1 MHNTIDLVLVGFQ
14 TSIQPMNLLLCFVGC
29 FVGTLIGVL
38 PGIGPAGTIALL
50 LPATFRINPVGA
62 IIMLAG
68 IYYGAAYGG
77 STTSILVNIPGE
89 VGSVVTCLDGYQMT
103 KQGRAGP
110 ALGAAAFGSFI
121 AGTVGVISLMVL
133 APELSRIALKFGPPE
148 YCALIILALAILT
161 FLSSGSM
168 AKSLLMAVFGLLMG
182 CIGIDPVSGTARYTF
197 HVPALLDGVGIVNMA
212 MGLYGIAEVFE
223 NLEQEV
229 VRSVFTEKIKNIL
242 PNLKDWKDSIG
253 AMIRGSFIGCF
264 LGILPGGGAIISS
277 FLSYAVEKKLSKHPE
292 MFGKG
297 AIAGVAAP
305 EAANNGAS
313 QTAFI
318 PLLSL
323 GIPGNSVTAVLMGAL
338 IIHGVQPGPLLI
350 PRNPELFW
358 GVVMSMYIGNVM
370 LLILNLPLIRLW
382 VQVLKVPYRFLF
394 PLIIFFTLLGSYA
407 TNYSVEDL
415 YITIIFGVIGYLL
428 RKFDYQLV
436 PIVLAY
442 ILTPLLEQALRQSLL
457 ISDGSFTIFLK
468 RPLSLALLVL
478 AFLALVMPAL
488 KKRVWKEAKEEQG

>member
-1 MHNTIDLVLVGFQ
+1 MHSTFEYALMGLS
-14 TSIQPMNLLLCFVGC
+14 TCIQPMNLLLCFIGC

-110 ALGAAAFGSFI
+110 ALGVAAFGSFI
-121 AGTVGVISLMVL
+121 AGTFGVICLMVL
-133 APELSRIALKFGPPE
+133 APELSRVALSFGPPE
-148 YCALIILALAILT
+148 YCSLIILALAILT

-168 AKSLLMAVFGLLMG
+168 AKSLLMAVFGLLLG
-182 CIGIDPVSGTARYTF
+182 CIGIDPVSGNARYTF
-197 HVPALLDGVGIVNMA
+197 GVPALLDGVGIVNMA

-223 NLEQEV
+223 NLEEEV
-229 VRSVFTEKIKNIL
+229 VKTVFMDRIKNL
-242 PNLKDWKDSIG
+242 FPNLKDWKNSIG

-277 FLSYAVEKKLSKHPE
+277 FLSYAVEKRVSKHPE
-292 MFGKG
+292 EFGKG

-318 PLLSL
+318 PLLSM

-350 PRNPELFW
+350 PRHPELFW
-358 GVVMSMYIGNVM
+358 GVVMSMYIGNIM
-370 LLILNLPLIRLW
+370 LLILNLPLIGLW
-382 VQVLKVPYRFLF
+382 VQVLRIPYRLLF
-394 PLIIFFTLLGSYA
+394 PLIIFFTLIGSYA
-407 TNYSVEDL
+407 TNYSIEDL

-457 ISDGSFTIFLK
+457 ISDGSFLIFFR
-468 RPLSLALLVL
+468 RPLSLVLLIL
-478 AFLALVMPAL
+478 AILALVLPAV
-488 KKRVWKEAKEEQG
+488 KRRVWKEAKEEQG